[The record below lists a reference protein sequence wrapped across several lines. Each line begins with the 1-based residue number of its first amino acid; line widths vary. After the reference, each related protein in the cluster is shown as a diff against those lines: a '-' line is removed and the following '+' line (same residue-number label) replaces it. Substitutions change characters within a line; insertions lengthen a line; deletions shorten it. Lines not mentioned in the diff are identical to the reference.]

1 MIVDTNDS
9 SVDGDDGRESDTAE
23 PTVVVT
29 AHGPYRVVGEV
40 AICDVNGTLLR
51 RGGTWCLCRCGGS
64 RNKPFCDATHYL
76 KSFDGA
82 ESADHGSIAERQ
94 SQMNYRNR
102 CLVVPMLAMALA
114 RGHDSQKG
122 DHERL
127 SDDRRRGHRLV
138 ECLAGASCIRRSSD
152 KSARIAVFVT
162 LGCPD
167 TVIRSFMS
175 TFKLDMTMMFVF
187 HDALRRD
194 LERGTQMTARSEGWD
209 RFEKFLRIHH
219 DAEDDAL
226 WPVMEEALVGD
237 DEGRALI
244 DEMKAEHAALEP
256 LLEAV
261 DDALDRGGF
270 ASVAGADLASR
281 LREHMTHEEEAAL
294 PVIDRTLNQEQWMEF
309 GEAAFER
316 FRPDVPTFL
325 PWLLQGADGDR
336 TKAVLG
342 LLPEPVQQTY
352 ASEWQPAYA
361 AKSWWG
367 T

>member
-1 MIVDTNDS
+1 
-9 SVDGDDGRESDTAE
+9 
-23 PTVVVT
+23 
-29 AHGPYRVVGEV
+29 
-40 AICDVNGTLLR
+40 
-51 RGGTWCLCRCGGS
+51 
-64 RNKPFCDATHYL
+64 
-76 KSFDGA
+76 
-82 ESADHGSIAERQ
+82 
-94 SQMNYRNR
+94 
-102 CLVVPMLAMALA
+102 
-114 RGHDSQKG
+114 
-122 DHERL
+122 
-127 SDDRRRGHRLV
+127 
-138 ECLAGASCIRRSSD
+138 
-152 KSARIAVFVT
+152 
-162 LGCPD
+162 
-167 TVIRSFMS
+167 MS
-175 TFKLDMTMMFVF
+175 TFKLDMTMIFVL